1 VGWLICVADDAPFLG
16 ALNPL
21 FCCVTLLRIA
31 CIRYWRGIDLRQ
43 IIEIAPS
50 ILAADFANL
59 GCEIE
64 RVERGGADLIHV
76 DVMDGHFVPNITIG
90 PPAVASIRKVTRLPL
105 DVHLMIEKPDR
116 YIDDFVRAGANWIS
130 VHVEADIHLDRTL
143 RYLKERG
150 VKAGVAIN
158 PGGSLALLQE
168 ILPLADF
175 ILIMTV
181 NPGFGGQKFIPSSL
195 DKIRKL
201 SELIASNK
209 YNARIEIDG
218 GIGPENLR
226 EVLMAGAEIIVAG
239 SAIFDP
245 RKDASEAVRELKG
258 IAEQHLRD
266 RSIH

>member
-1 VGWLICVADDAPFLG
+1 M
-16 ALNPL
+16 
-21 FCCVTLLRIA
+21 
-31 CIRYWRGIDLRQ
+31 RQ
-43 IIEIAPS
+43 SIEIAPS

-59 GCEIE
+59 GREIE
-64 RVERGGADLIHV
+64 RVERGGADLIHI

-143 RYLKERG
+143 RYLKESG

-158 PGGSLALLQE
+158 PGTSLALLQE

-201 SELIASNK
+201 RELIASNNYK
-209 YNARIEIDG
+209 ARIEVDG

-258 IAEQHLRD
+258 IAEQQLRD